1 MGKKN
6 RYGVPKRPQPQYRQ
20 PLAYGKK
27 KRFSTAT
34 KIFMGLALIAVIVVA
49 SSYSL
54 SLTSVQPSQPN
65 QSTQSTQAPQ
75 AYPQNVAPLFYTS
88 PTVTAN
94 GTKAVLPANFV
105 TKNKLAFI
113 DLKLESPTPT
123 LTYQGRTIPLEYYK
137 SGNYL
142 PLVSF
147 QAPSGKMFTGIRVC
161 EPCGSFS
168 FHIVQGKYLKCD
180 VCGTQW
186 NLDNFADASG
196 GCTTYPPPEVS
207 ATVGDNVEIDLSAMQ
222 IQVAT

>member
-6 RYGVPKRPQPQYRQ
+6 KHGVPQRPQPQHHQ

-34 KIFMGLALIAVIVVA
+34 KIFMGLVLIAVIIVA

-54 SLTSVQPSQPN
+54 SLTSVQPSQP
-65 QSTQSTQAPQ
+65 SQATQ

-94 GTKAVLPANFV
+94 GTKAVLPTNFV
-105 TKNKLAFI
+105 TTNKLTFI

-123 LTYQGRTIPLEYYK
+123 LTYQGRTVPLEYYK

-142 PLVSF
+142 PLISF

-186 NLDNFADASG
+186 NLDNFADSSG
-196 GCTTYPPPEVS
+196 GCTTYPPPELS
-207 ATVGDNVEIDLSAMQ
+207 ATVGDNVEIDLSKLQ
-222 IQVAT
+222 IQVAA